1 MTIRNCLVILMMIS
15 YGQTNAAPIQK
26 WTDNSG
32 KVHYGSSAPNSEDAK
47 KIKNAPA
54 GNPSTYT
61 EEVTLYATSWCGY
74 CKRARAYMAR
84 NGIQYKEYDI
94 EKDRFANAR
103 YKRLGGRGIPFLVKG
118 DEVVRGF
125 NTASYDRFFGL

>member
-1 MTIRNCLVILMMIS
+1 MLLSFCQI
-15 YGQTNAAPIQK
+15 QAAQIQK
-26 WTDNSG
+26 WTDETG
-32 KVHYGSSAPNSEDAK
+32 KTHYGSSAPVTMDSK
-47 KIKNAPA
+47 KIKNASI
-54 GNPSTYT
+54 GNSSAVS

-74 CKRARAYMAR
+74 CKKARAYMAR
-84 NGIQYKEYDI
+84 NGIQYREYDI

-125 NTASYDRFFGL
+125 NISSYDRFFGL